1 MNGSQLTLFHPDQ
14 ASVEL
19 GAYLACTLTGLDKD
33 QKGVVFRLSNII
45 AQVCEKHGISLLDPS
60 QHTDPVYHPNL
71 SDKDVYQINRKQ
83 VLASDLLIHLT
94 HFPGS
99 EAGQALDFAY
109 SALLPMIIISHSE
122 DTVSR
127 MVTGIPAFK
136 VHLRY
141 EDPRELWDLLDDCL
155 EKVKPVVRERK
166 LAFSRS
172 SVNFV
177 GQRIRLLREQQ
188 GLTRKAVA
196 KNVDYLTEDA
206 LAQIEEN
213 IDQQSNPSLLQ
224 LRQIAVLLKTTVAD
238 LVEPDMGGRMVGF
251 LNDWLDG
258 RQAARYPNISDRDS
272 KKIMRRMLLRVID
285 SLEKH

>member
-14 ASVEL
+14 ACVEL
-19 GAYLACTLTGLDKD
+19 GAYLACALSGLDKD
-33 QKGVVFRLSNII
+33 QKGVAFRLSNVI
-45 AQVCEKHGISLLDPS
+45 AQVCEKHSISLYDPS
-60 QHTDPVYHPNL
+60 QHTDPVYHANM
-71 SDKDVYQINRKQ
+71 SDKEVYRINRKQ

-99 EAGQALDFAY
+99 GAGQALDFAY
-109 SALLPMIIISHSE
+109 GALLPMIIISRSD

-155 EKVKPVVRERK
+155 EQIKPVVRERK
-166 LAFSRS
+166 LAFSHS
-172 SVNFV
+172 SENFV

-196 KNVDYLTEDA
+196 ENVDYLTVVA
-206 LAQIEEN
+206 LEQIEEN
-213 IDQQSNPSLLQ
+213 TDQQSNPSLLQ

-258 RQAARYPNISDRDS
+258 RQAARYPNLSDQDS

-285 SLEKH
+285 SLEKN

>member
-14 ASVEL
+14 TSVEL
-19 GAYLACTLTGLDKD
+19 GAYLACALTGLDKD
-33 QKGVVFRLSNII
+33 QRGVVFRLSDTI
-45 AQVCEKHGISLLDPS
+45 AQVCEKHAISLHDPS
-60 QHTDPVYHPNL
+60 QHTDPVYHSDL
-71 SDKDVYQINRKQ
+71 SDTQVYQINRKQ

-99 EAGQALDFAY
+99 GVGQALDFAY
-109 SALLPMIIISHSE
+109 SALLPMIIISRSD

-155 EKVKPVVRERK
+155 DKIKPLVRERK
-166 LAFSRS
+166 LAFSS
-172 SVNFV
+172 SCVNFV
-177 GQRIRLLREQQ
+177 GQRIRMLREQQ
-188 GLTRKAVA
+188 GLTRKAIA
-196 KNVDYLTEDA
+196 ENVDYLTENT
-206 LAQIEEN
+206 LEQIEEN
-213 IDQQSNPSLLQ
+213 TDQHSNPSLLQ

-285 SLEKH
+285 SLEKN